1 MDKAFIALF
10 TLQRRAAPKAQSKL
24 FLMPIFSE
32 HLICIIGQ
40 FSHSS
45 KLKSVKVQSR
55 IKIIRGDAYEGDSH
69 YEELELHH
77 ELSSLENQLT
87 EAHAAQ
93 IHGPNL
99 DQ

>member
-1 MDKAFIALF
+1 M
-10 TLQRRAAPKAQSKL
+10 
-24 FLMPIFSE
+24 
-32 HLICIIGQ
+32 
-40 FSHSS
+40 
-45 KLKSVKVQSR
+45 KVQSR

-87 EAHAAQ
+87 EVHAVQIRAQ
-93 IHGPNL
+93 TL

>member
-24 FLMPIFSE
+24 FLMPLFSE

-45 KLKSVKVQSR
+45 KLKSAKVQFR
-55 IKIIRGDAYEGDSH
+55 I
-69 YEELELHH
+69 
-77 ELSSLENQLT
+77 
-87 EAHAAQ
+87 
-93 IHGPNL
+93 
-99 DQ
+99 